1 MKYKNEILKLF
12 NNGYLTTKD
21 VIEHN
26 IPRIYLSRLIDEHVI
41 ERVSRGIYIKSNDIP
56 DDMVVLQNKSKNA
69 IYSHMTTLYLY
80 GLSNRIPIKYDITV
94 NQGYNGTLQRDNN
107 VNLFY
112 IKRDLL
118 NLGLTTYMLDSGYE
132 IKVYDLERT
141 ICDIIKNK
149 NRLDQEVVNKAI
161 REYFYSNNKNVLK
174 LYEYAKKLKIYD
186 KVRNTFEVLKWL
198 KTKTH

>member
-26 IPRIYLSRLIDEHVI
+26 IPRIYLSRLIDEHII

-94 NQGYNGTLQRDNN
+94 NQGYNGTLQRYNN

-118 NLGLTTYMLDSGYE
+118 NLGLTTYILDTGYE

-161 REYFYSNNKNVLK
+161 RKYFYSNNKNVFK

>member
-26 IPRIYLSRLIDEHVI
+26 IPRIYLSRLIDEHII

-118 NLGLTTYMLDSGYE
+118 NLGLTTYILDTGYE

-161 REYFYSNNKNVLK
+161 RKYFYSNNKNVFK

-186 KVRNTFEVLKWL
+186 KVRNTFEVLK
-198 KTKTH
+198 

>member
-12 NNGYLTTKD
+12 KNGYLTTKD

-26 IPRIYLSRLIDEHVI
+26 IPRIYLSRLIDEHII
-41 ERVSRGIYIKSNDIP
+41 ERVSRGVYIKTNDIP
-56 DDMVVLQNKSKNA
+56 DDMIILQNKSKNA
-69 IYSHMTTLYLY
+69 IYSHMTALYLY

-94 NQGYNGTLQRDNN
+94 NQGYNGSLQKEKN

-112 IKRDLL
+112 IKKDLL
-118 NLGLTTYMLDSGYE
+118 NLGLTTYTLDSGYE

-149 NRLDQEVVNKAI
+149 NRLDQEVINKAI
-161 REYFYSNNKNVLK
+161 REYFYSKNKNVLK

-186 KVRNTFEVLKWL
+186 KVRNTFEVLK
-198 KTKTH
+198 

>member
-26 IPRIYLSRLIDEHVI
+26 IPRIYLSRLIDEHII

-118 NLGLTTYMLDSGYE
+118 NLGLTTYMLDTGYE

-161 REYFYSNNKNVLK
+161 RKYFYSNNKNVFK

>member
-26 IPRIYLSRLIDEHVI
+26 IPRTYLSRLVDEHVI
-41 ERVSRGIYIKSNDIP
+41 ERVSRGVYIKSNDIP

-69 IYSHMTTLYLY
+69 IYSHTTALYLY

-94 NQGYNGTLQRDNN
+94 NQGYNGKLQTANN

-118 NLGLTTYMLDSGYE
+118 ELGLTSYNLDLGYE
-132 IKVYDLERT
+132 IRIYDLERT
-141 ICDIIKNK
+141 ICDIIKNR
-149 NRLDQEVVNKAI
+149 NRLDQELVNKAI
-161 REYFYSNNKNVLK
+161 REYFYSKNKNTLK

-186 KVRNTFEVLKWL
+186 KVRNTFEVLK
-198 KTKTH
+198 

>member
-12 NNGYLTTKD
+12 DNGYLTTKN

-26 IPRIYLSRLIDEHVI
+26 IPRIYLSRLVQERVI
-41 ERVSRGIYIKSNDIP
+41 ERVSRGVYIKSGDIP

-69 IYSHMTTLYLY
+69 IYSHMTALYLF

-94 NQGYNGTLQRDNN
+94 NQGYNGKLQKDSN

-112 IKRDLL
+112 VKKDLL
-118 NLGLTTYMLDSGYE
+118 KLGLTSYHLNSGYE
-132 IKVYDLERT
+132 IKIYDLERT

-149 NRLDQEVVNKAI
+149 NRLDQELVSKAI
-161 REYFYSNNKNVLK
+161 REYFYSKNKNILK

-186 KVRNTFEVLKWL
+186 KVINTFEVLK
-198 KTKTH
+198 

>member
-174 LYEYAKKLKIYD
+174 LYEYAKKLEIYD
-186 KVRNTFEVLKWL
+186 KVRNTFEVLK
-198 KTKTH
+198 

>member
-118 NLGLTTYMLDSGYE
+118 NLGLTTYILDSGYE

-186 KVRNTFEVLKWL
+186 KVRNTFEVLK
-198 KTKTH
+198 

>member
-141 ICDIIKNK
+141 ICDIVKNK

-186 KVRNTFEVLKWL
+186 KVRNTFEVLK
-198 KTKTH
+198 

>member
-21 VIEHN
+21 IIEHN
-26 IPRIYLSRLIDEHVI
+26 IPRIYLSRLVDEHII
-41 ERVSRGIYIKSNDIP
+41 ERVTRGVYIKSNNIP
-56 DDMVVLQNKSKNA
+56 DDMIILQNKSKNA
-69 IYSHMTTLYLY
+69 IYSHMTALYLY

-94 NQGYNGTLQRDNN
+94 NQGYNGTLQKENN

-112 IKRDLL
+112 VKRDLL

-161 REYFYSNNKNVLK
+161 REYFYSNNKNILK
-174 LYEYAKKLKIYD
+174 LYEYAKKLRIYD
-186 KVRNTFEVLKWL
+186 KVRNTFEVLK
-198 KTKTH
+198 

>member
-186 KVRNTFEVLKWL
+186 KVRNTFEVLK
-198 KTKTH
+198 

>member
-26 IPRIYLSRLIDEHVI
+26 IPRIYLSRLIDEHII
-41 ERVSRGIYIKSNDIP
+41 ERVSRGVYIKTNDIP
-56 DDMVVLQNKSKNA
+56 DDMIILQNKSKNA
-69 IYSHMTTLYLY
+69 IYSHMTALYLY

-94 NQGYNGTLQRDNN
+94 NQGYNGTLQKENN

-112 IKRDLL
+112 VKRNLL
-118 NLGLTTYMLDSGYE
+118 NLGLTTYMLDTGYE

-161 REYFYSNNKNVLK
+161 RGYFYSNNKNVLK
-174 LYEYAKKLKIYD
+174 LYDYAKKLKIYD
-186 KVRNTFEVLKWL
+186 KVRNTFEVLK
-198 KTKTH
+198 

>member
-56 DDMVVLQNKSKNA
+56 DNMVVLQNKSKNA

-118 NLGLTTYMLDSGYE
+118 NLGLTTYILDSGYE

-186 KVRNTFEVLKWL
+186 KVRNTFEVLK
-198 KTKTH
+198 

>member
-26 IPRIYLSRLIDEHVI
+26 ISRIYLSRLIDEHII
-41 ERVSRGIYIKSNDIP
+41 ERVSRGVYIKSNDIP
-56 DDMVVLQNKSKNA
+56 DDMIILQNKSKNA
-69 IYSHMTTLYLY
+69 IYSHMTALYLY

-94 NQGYNGTLQRDNN
+94 NQGYNGTLQKENN

-118 NLGLTTYMLDSGYE
+118 NIGLTTYMLDSGYE

-161 REYFYSNNKNVLK
+161 REYFYSNNKNILK
-174 LYEYAKKLKIYD
+174 LYEYAKKLRIYD
-186 KVRNTFEVLKWL
+186 KVRNTFEVLKWS
-198 KTKTH
+198 KTKSH

>member
-12 NNGYLTTKD
+12 KNGYLTTKD

-26 IPRIYLSRLIDEHVI
+26 IPKIYLSRLIDEHII
-41 ERVSRGIYIKSNDIP
+41 ERVSRGVYIKTNDIP
-56 DDMVVLQNKSKNA
+56 DDMVILQNKSKNA
-69 IYSHMTTLYLY
+69 IYSHMTALYLY

-94 NQGYNGTLQRDNN
+94 NQGYNGTLQKENN

-118 NLGLTTYMLDSGYE
+118 NLGLTTYTLDSGYE

-174 LYEYAKKLKIYD
+174 LYEYAKKLKVYN
-186 KVRNTFEVLKWL
+186 KVRNTFEVLK
-198 KTKTH
+198 

>member
-1 MKYKNEILKLF
+1 MKYKNEILKIF

>member
-41 ERVSRGIYIKSNDIP
+41 ERVSRGIYIKTNDIP

-186 KVRNTFEVLKWL
+186 KVRNTFEVLK
-198 KTKTH
+198 

>member
-26 IPRIYLSRLIDEHVI
+26 IPRIYLSRLIDEHII

-118 NLGLTTYMLDSGYE
+118 NLGLTTYMLDTGYE

-161 REYFYSNNKNVLK
+161 RKYFYSNNKNVFK

-186 KVRNTFEVLKWL
+186 KVRNTFEVLK
-198 KTKTH
+198 

>member
-26 IPRIYLSRLIDEHVI
+26 IPRIYLSRLIDEHII

-56 DDMVVLQNKSKNA
+56 DDMVVFQNKSKNA

-118 NLGLTTYMLDSGYE
+118 NLGLTTYMLDTGYE

-161 REYFYSNNKNVLK
+161 RKYFYSNNKNVFK

>member
-12 NNGYLTTKD
+12 KNGYLTTKD
-21 VIEHN
+21 VIQHN
-26 IPRIYLSRLIDEHVI
+26 IPRIYLSRLIDEHII
-41 ERVSRGIYIKSNDIP
+41 ERVSRGVYIKSNDIP
-56 DDMVVLQNKSKNA
+56 DDMVILQNKSKNA
-69 IYSHMTTLYLY
+69 IYSHMTALYLY

-94 NQGYNGTLQRDNN
+94 NQGYNGTLQKENN

-112 IKRDLL
+112 IKKDLL
-118 NLGLTTYMLDSGYE
+118 NLGLTTYTLDSGYE

-174 LYEYAKKLKIYD
+174 LYEYAKKLKIYN
-186 KVRNTFEVLKWL
+186 KVRNTFEVLKWS
-198 KTKTH
+198 KIKIH

>member
-1 MKYKNEILKLF
+1 
-12 NNGYLTTKD
+12 
-21 VIEHN
+21 
-26 IPRIYLSRLIDEHVI
+26 
-41 ERVSRGIYIKSNDIP
+41 
-56 DDMVVLQNKSKNA
+56 MVVLQNKSKNA

-118 NLGLTTYMLDSGYE
+118 NLGLTTYMLDTGYE

-161 REYFYSNNKNVLK
+161 RKYFYSNNKNVFK

-186 KVRNTFEVLKWL
+186 KVRNTFEVLK
-198 KTKTH
+198 